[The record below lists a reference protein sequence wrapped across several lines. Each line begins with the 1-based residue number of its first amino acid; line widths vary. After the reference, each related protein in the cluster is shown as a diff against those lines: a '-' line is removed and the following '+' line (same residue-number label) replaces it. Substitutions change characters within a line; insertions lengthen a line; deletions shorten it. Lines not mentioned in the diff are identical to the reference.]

1 MVEHGLLG
9 PNSMYDACGLSFIAA
24 NGDHVKASTHM
35 FEDTGVMA
43 MLCHHD
49 VPLFLV
55 NMWTPGEKQFYA
67 FALIAALLQH
77 IPTLWR
83 VRVLYDI
90 GCQMDRALKKWDF
103 APSWQSHLAWGVLIF
118 HAYGHQYNC
127 QLWYHPQKSAMWG
140 FTDGEGCERFWS
152 EL

>member
-1 MVEHGLLG
+1 
-9 PNSMYDACGLSFIAA
+9 MYDACGQSFIAA
-24 NGDHVKASTHM
+24 DGDCVKASTHM

-43 MLCHHD
+43 MLCCCD

-90 GCQMDRALKKWDF
+90 GCQMDCVLKKWDF
-103 APSWQSHLAWGVLIF
+103 APSW
-118 HAYGHQYNC
+118 
-127 QLWYHPQKSAMWG
+127 
-140 FTDGEGCERFWS
+140 
-152 EL
+152 

>member
-1 MVEHGLLG
+1 
-9 PNSMYDACGLSFIAA
+9 MYDACGQSFIAA
-24 NGDHVKASTHM
+24 DGDRVKASTRM

-43 MLCHHD
+43 MLCRHD
-49 VPLFLV
+49 IPLFLV

-83 VRVLYDI
+83 VGVLYDI
-90 GCQMDRALKKWDF
+90 GCQMDHVLKKWDF
-103 APSWQSHLAWGVLIF
+103 APSWRSRLAWGVSIF

-127 QLWYHPQKSAMWG
+127 QLWYHPRKSAMWG
-140 FTDGEGCERFWS
+140 FTDGEGCEQFWS